1 MGAGKNILPLMRKM
15 FHKATELNF
24 GIGTT
29 LLITFQTGEI
39 KEYDVSALFN
49 KYPQLSELKNRNLF
63 TSGKLAGGYGII
75 WNDELDLETETVYK
89 EGKTVK
95 KIQLSANYVVANAL
109 ASARAKANMPQ
120 SELARVTGID
130 QADISRIERGLA
142 NPSVSTLERLA
153 KGLGSKLIINFE

>member
-1 MGAGKNILPLMRKM
+1 MGAGNNILPLMRKM

-75 WNDELDLETETVYK
+75 WNDELDLETETVYE

-109 ASARAKANMPQ
+109 ASARAKANMSQ

-153 KGLGSKLIINFE
+153 KGLGSKLIIKFE